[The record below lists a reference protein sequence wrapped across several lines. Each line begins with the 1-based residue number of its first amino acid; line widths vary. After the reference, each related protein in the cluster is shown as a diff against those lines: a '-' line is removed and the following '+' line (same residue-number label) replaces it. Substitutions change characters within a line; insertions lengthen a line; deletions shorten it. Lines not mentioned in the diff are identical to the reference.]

1 MSQANWVNVGTKWS
15 RVNHFLRNGKPRMM
29 DVTSLQWACG
39 TSWQTAVLTVDGNNF
54 PDKLCICLVIS
65 FLQLMS
71 CHLELLT
78 GFSAQHEDFGLLIC
92 QSENQAVAAT
102 AVWACSVEYTMLAA
116 EGKMTVWN
124 TPDASSIL
132 STLLS
137 MKSRLCT
144 PLKWNKQ
151 GLVPPCFPTRDHLC
165 LGLCRD
171 LGECSTLLHQ
181 QAGTKL
187 SCMQFERS
195 R

>member
-1 MSQANWVNVGTKWS
+1 M
-15 RVNHFLRNGKPRMM
+15 
-29 DVTSLQWACG
+29 
-39 TSWQTAVLTVDGNNF
+39 TVDGNNF

-116 EGKMTVWN
+116 EGTITVWN

-137 MKSRLCT
+137 MKAGCVHPSSETSRGWFLLASQPGTIYVWDCARTLGNAALCSISRLVPNSPACS
-144 PLKWNKQ
+144 LKGPDKAFPSR
-151 GLVPPCFPTRDHLC
+151 GLSFLEFFSLQRREFRVF
-165 LGLCRD
+165 
-171 LGECSTLLHQ
+171 S
-181 QAGTKL
+181 
-187 SCMQFERS
+187 S
-195 R
+195 